1 MAKNPQRW
9 PSSLQGYSAVAFASS
24 ISRCRW
30 SRRRRRF
37 SCRRCSRR
45 PRRSRWRKISSYD
58 ERGPA
63 WYWNNIACGEH
74 TGTHFDAPIHWVTG
88 KDYPNNAT
96 HNIPVQKF
104 IGPACVIDVADRVR
118 ENADFLVT
126 VDVVKAWEA
135 SMARSARRV
144 GADPHRLVEAHRRR
158 ALPQYPRGRAAYAG
172 LSSAVRALPGE
183 GARHSRVGVET
194 VGTDAGQA
202 ATFDPM
208 FPCHTIMHGSN
219 RFGLASL
226 MNLDQLP
233 ATGAIVI
240 APPLKIVN
248 GSGSPLRV
256 LALVPGLNWA
266 HDETMRRIHHPGAA
280 KMRASAELKSSGS
293 GLPMPASAS
302 RSSPR
307 D

>member
-1 MAKNPQRW
+1 MAKNSALLADLAAGILGGGIRVVDLTVPLEPATPTIQLPPIFA
-9 PSSLQGYSAVAFASS
+9 PSKPFSLEE
-24 ISRCRW
+24 ISH
-30 SRRRRRF
+30 
-37 SCRRCSRR
+37 
-45 PRRSRWRKISSYD
+45 YD

-104 IGPACVIDVADRVR
+104 IGPACVIDVTERVR
-118 ENADFLVT
+118 ENVDFLVT
-126 VDVVKAWEA
+126 VEVVQAWEQKH
-135 SMARSARRV
+135 
-144 GADPHRLVEAHRRR
+144 GEI
-158 ALPQYPRGRAAYAG
+158 PRGAWVLIRTDWSKRTGAERFLNIREDG
-172 LSSAVRALPGE
+172 PHTPGFHPQCVPFLAKE
-183 GARHSRVGVET
+183 RDILGVGVET

-208 FPCHTIMHGSN
+208 FPFHTIMHGSN

-233 ATGAIVI
+233 PTGAVVI

-256 LALVPGLNWA
+256 LALVPN
-266 HDETMRRIHHPGAA
+266 
-280 KMRASAELKSSGS
+280 
-293 GLPMPASAS
+293 
-302 RSSPR
+302 
-307 D
+307 